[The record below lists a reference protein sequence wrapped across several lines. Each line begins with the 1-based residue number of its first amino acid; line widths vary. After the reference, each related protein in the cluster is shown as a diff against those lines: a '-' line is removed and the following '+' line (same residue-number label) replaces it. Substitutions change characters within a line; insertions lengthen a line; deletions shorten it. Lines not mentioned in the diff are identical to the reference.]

1 MSQTKITTLDRKEST
16 CQYFQLSELKTGSY
30 GSAIAFGCRYD
41 YLAEILCL
49 SGNDYIANIPDVGP
63 TKIFDS
69 HKSRKN
75 LEEPVFFDRFLHW
88 QYYTR
93 DMASRP
99 RRSGYFIS

>member
-1 MSQTKITTLDRKEST
+1 MSQTKITTLDPKEST

-41 YLAEILCL
+41 YLAEISCL

-75 LEEPVFFDRFLHW
+75 QSSLIDSFIDSTIHETW
-88 QYYTR
+88 QA
-93 DMASRP
+93 DQGGVA
-99 RRSGYFIS
+99 SGYFIS

>member
-75 LEEPVFFDRFLHW
+75 QSSLIDSFIDSTIHETW
-88 QYYTR
+88 QA
-93 DMASRP
+93 DQGGVA
-99 RRSGYFIS
+99 SGYFIS